1 MKQVVPSEVGGLL
14 GQYRRAGLSV
24 RLAHHLHTFLE
35 SQERSRFDELRLE
48 LLLHEKLWAV
58 EASRLERDLGSF
70 GIRNAS
76 HGSHESQSANMS
88 ALPFSQTHDAR
99 ALVWRRKSRGISG
112 CACVDCWGTA
122 ILGEDPCVPCV
133 PCKSALAQ
141 TGILPKTSQLTVPT
155 YSTYPTYPDA
165 VDLAGLVHGA
175 KPDQATSENFRDYH
189 EHLQLLLAA
198 RASVM
203 AAESSLER
211 LKSAKAMASS
221 DDLRSIRSDASA
233 ASPTSPASAAAE
245 AAEGRLGRLPDIRS
259 AGLKQ
264 LMALQKATATPS
276 PDGQHSQDGQD
287 GQDGRQ
293 EAEKKIVVEQKR
305 NSKLQ
310 EHLSHLN
317 SILSTPAMPVIP
329 VTPHGN
335 LEPVERWEPVEIE
348 RSDEITAEFANSF
361 LQLAEARASEMKDA
375 ETRNKDDLVGLE
387 HEGVEGTTSADGP
400 QPVEPVAV
408 DTVEAPKVPR
418 ETGAEVVQ
426 VTEMTPTVQMNAG
439 QIGQQEAPAVDS
451 VREALQPQ
459 SFVERAAARKQKLL
473 QWKHAS
479 DFLRDPLDPLDPT
492 SRWQLPELLMEADY
506 ARSRLREVLKHK
518 QRMRK
523 LYSTELP
530 STWLKRRVRSA
541 QEALVIAL
549 QPPWEKNE
557 NLDRA
562 EKIERILQSQSSRRG
577 KSQILSLTACVEAV
591 VAAYDVERGRVW
603 DLCEKPQDAFGEET
617 EQSQGRDLALQ
628 ALEREVAKSLRSISE
643 CRRLLLDLLDKG
655 AIARGSKESKESK
668 ASEQMEEQSSQRSK
682 SAKSEAKVDN
692 RRRSA
697 WAKVYAD
704 LLQIDAKDSTTIT
717 LKTSQGV
724 AWAKT

>member
-141 TGILPKTSQLTVPT
+141 TGTLPKTSQLTVPT

-287 GQDGRQ
+287 GRQ

-317 SILSTPAMPVIP
+317 SILSTPAMPVMP

-426 VTEMTPTVQMNAG
+426 VTEMTPTVEMNAG

-459 SFVERAAARKQKLL
+459 SFAERAAARKQKLL

>member
-1 MKQVVPSEVGGLL
+1 
-14 GQYRRAGLSV
+14 
-24 RLAHHLHTFLE
+24 
-35 SQERSRFDELRLE
+35 
-48 LLLHEKLWAV
+48 
-58 EASRLERDLGSF
+58 
-70 GIRNAS
+70 
-76 HGSHESQSANMS
+76 
-88 ALPFSQTHDAR
+88 
-99 ALVWRRKSRGISG
+99 
-112 CACVDCWGTA
+112 
-122 ILGEDPCVPCV
+122 
-133 PCKSALAQ
+133 
-141 TGILPKTSQLTVPT
+141 
-155 YSTYPTYPDA
+155 
-165 VDLAGLVHGA
+165 
-175 KPDQATSENFRDYH
+175 
-189 EHLQLLLAA
+189 
-198 RASVM
+198 
-203 AAESSLER
+203 
-211 LKSAKAMASS
+211 MASIA
-221 DDLRSIRSDASA
+221 RMAS
-233 ASPTSPASAAAE
+233 
-245 AAEGRLGRLPDIRS
+245 
-259 AGLKQ
+259 
-264 LMALQKATATPS
+264 
-276 PDGQHSQDGQD
+276 
-287 GQDGRQ
+287 RQ

-317 SILSTPAMPVIP
+317 SILSTPAMPVMP

-426 VTEMTPTVQMNAG
+426 VTEMTPTVEMNAG

-459 SFVERAAARKQKLL
+459 SFAERAAARKQKLL